1 MGFLDHSTNNVVVD
15 AVLTN
20 KGRKLLASGL
30 GNFSIAKF
38 AFADD
43 EVDYTIVKKFG
54 RTVGKEKI
62 EKNTPVFEALTSG
75 NLGLRHKNVSINNN
89 TLIRLPV
96 LEVSSGLTAS
106 GVVSLTR
113 SSTDVST
120 PRTKTVQVEQKI
132 VGGVRLDHDV
142 INYSYDVV
150 VDHLFLTIAGAI
162 PDEVDANNNARYT
175 IRVTE
180 SLSSAGCSKVGF
192 TLVPNLISD
201 ITFNQYSYAV
211 GSSRIVTRPVVV
223 RGLNDGQMVSFNVN
237 IQ

>member
-30 GNFSIAKF
+30 GNFTIAKF
-38 AFADD
+38 AFGDD
-43 EVDYTIVKKFG
+43 EVDYTIIKKFG

-62 EKNTPVFEALTSG
+62 EKNTPVLEALTSG

-89 TLIRLPV
+89 TLIRLPT
-96 LEVSSGLTAS
+96 LEVTSGLGSTGA
-106 GVVSLTR
+106 VSLTR
-113 SSTDVST
+113 SSTDT
-120 PRTKTVQVEQKI
+120 TIDRTKDVTVAQKI

-142 INYSYDVV
+142 INYSYEVV
-150 VDHLFLTIAGAI
+150 VDHLFLNIRGAI

-175 IRVTE
+175 IT
-180 SLSSAGCSKVGF
+180 STGALTSAGGTTVSF
-192 TLVPNLISD
+192 TLVPNLIND
-201 ITFNQYSYAV
+201 ITFNQYAHTV
-211 GSSRIVTRPVVV
+211 GTTKVVTRPVIV